1 MGHDN
6 RACDCDSRFESATD
20 VVGCKTSDPI
30 NPLHYMQGGVDIFN
44 LDDSTAKSGGEIL
57 LLRTL
62 LSIASD
68 KYKCKDSQLCS
79 TWYDGCNCIIP
90 YELWDVIYIHK
101 EARKRR

>member
-44 LDDSTAKSGGEIL
+44 LDDSTAKSGGNSPFENL
-57 LLRTL
+57 VEH
-62 LSIASD
+62 
-68 KYKCKDSQLCS
+68 CKRQIQMQ
-79 TWYDGCNCIIP
+79 G
-90 YELWDVIYIHK
+90 
-101 EARKRR
+101 